1 MMQTISLVVTLIIGL
16 GINANVLAKEV
27 KKSEPL
33 VAVVQDV
40 QTIDI
45 NSASLE
51 QLITLPGVGEK
62 KAQAIIDYRQTHGRF
77 DNMDALQ
84 QVKGIGTHIAAKLEG
99 KIRF

>member
-1 MMQTISLVVTLIIGL
+1 MMQTILLVVTLIIGL

-27 KKSEPL
+27 KKSEPF
-33 VAVVQDV
+33 VTVVQDV
-40 QTIDI
+40 QAIDI

-51 QLITLPGVGEK
+51 QLVTLPGVGEK

-77 DNMDALQ
+77 DNMESLQ
-84 QVKGIGTHIAAKLEG
+84 LVKGIGTHIAAKLEG